1 MKLVGQTSIERKQKI
16 KSEQYIYLLGKQEE
30 NELGRAVSSS
40 ESRVIDDAYGSE
52 RPVAPKTM
60 MILLVA
66 FILGCAIPFGVIILL
81 NMLNT
86 TVRGRKDIEDAL
98 TIPLLGEVPQSTAKQ
113 TKGFLVKE
121 NGKDSISEAFRMLR
135 SNLGFMKIGSKSQ
148 VIMIT
153 STSASSG
160 KTFTT
165 LNLSFTLATSG
176 KKVVIIDN
184 DMRKRSLSKQLGGRS
199 VAMGLSKYLSD
210 ESVTVDEL
218 INPSKGHANLDV
230 IFAGLQPPNPAEL
243 LMGERLDNLIAE
255 LRERYDY
262 IVIDSVPALMVA
274 DAIIADRVC
283 DLSIYVIREGRM
295 DRRMLPDV
303 QRLADTKR
311 LHNMSVILNG
321 VRDMTKRYGYGY
333 GYRYGYY
340 GYTYTYG
347 EDESTSLWATFKRR
361 LRNWIN
367 RH

>member
-1 MKLVGQTSIERKQKI
+1 M
-16 KSEQYIYLLGKQEE
+16 LLA
-30 NELGRAVSSS
+30 L
-40 ESRVIDDAYGSE
+40 I
-52 RPVAPKTM
+52 
-60 MILLVA
+60 
-66 FILGCAIPFGVIILL
+66 FGCAIPFGVIILL
-81 NMLNT
+81 NVLNT
-86 TVRGRKDIEDAL
+86 SVRGRKDIEDAL
-98 TIPLLGEVPQSTAKQ
+98 SVPLLGEVPQATVKQ
-113 TKGFLVKE
+113 TKGFVVKA

-135 SNLGFMKIGSKSQ
+135 SNLSFMNVGSKKSQ

-176 KKVVIIDN
+176 KKVVIVDN
-184 DMRKRSLSKQLGGRS
+184 DMRKRSLSKQIGGRS

-210 ESVTVDEL
+210 DSVTVDEL
-218 INPSKGHANLDV
+218 INPSKVHDNLDI

-243 LMGERLDNLIAE
+243 LMGERLDQLIAE

-262 IVIDSVPALMVA
+262 IIIDSVPALMVA

-347 EDESTSLWATFKRR
+347 EDEGTSLWATFKRR